1 MRTSVIE
8 SNKQHAAS
16 QKIVDD
22 FLKAGNKITY
32 SLVIKP
38 KKKKVA

>member
-32 SLVIKP
+32 SVKL
-38 KKKKVA
+38 KKKKGA